1 MQRWKWL
8 KWAIF
13 EEDRRPT
20 QKKRRQR
27 KKRQNK
33 ICIKHDFTMRCRFR
47 ITSQIG
53 VCSFDK
59 NATSG
64 FEQKKKTFR
73 EFLMDSSFFWV
84 MMIMIVCD
92 VKGWSEDDR
101 FVCIRTIAISVS
113 MKWSIVSMLSFVKSH
128 MERQGWL
135 VLWVPVHYAPTF
147 LLVSRRFPKWVC
159 LFWFFFLGIAHRTCS
174 VHR

>member
-1 MQRWKWL
+1 MGNFWG
-8 KWAIF
+8 
-13 EEDRRPT
+13 RPAT
-20 QKKRRQR
+20 DTKKTSSAQKKTKQNLH
-27 KKRQNK
+27 KTWFYNALSFPYYFSNWCVFVWQKRN
-33 ICIKHDFTMRCRFR
+33 FGFR
-47 ITSQIG
+47 T
-53 VCSFDK
+53 D
-59 NATSG
+59 
-64 FEQKKKTFR
+64 KKTFR

-92 VKGWSEDDR
+92 VKGRSEDDR